1 MRNSTQKIIASFL
14 SVIILSNALYFA
26 LPDRASAQVTS
37 ADGGAT
43 EVYKQ
48 CGIQAAA
55 NWVAAK
61 VSGMVTDAV
70 PKPAVSTNNGEASWQ
85 KFFDDAWSCL
95 KALWNVLL
103 KIAFNKFKKRLLDR
117 LTDDVVGWISGVNGK
132 PQFVG
137 NFGDV
142 LKSTADAALGDTVQA
157 LGAGKLCN
165 TKLSV
170 ELRLNLVKP
179 TPDHFSQNVS
189 CTLSN
194 VVGNISAF
202 ADNFK
207 NGGWIGYQEL
217 NGLQNNKYG
226 LQLLA
231 FDELDSRTTQKTD
244 AAKTE
249 AAGSNG
255 FLSTKLCKKWSI
267 IGHQTLADGTA
278 GPDMVIGT
286 FPSANDNNLIDPNK
300 PPAKIPDNYAPS
312 SACSGTTCTPNTT
325 NALVC
330 KAEDQVIT
338 TPGQTLAT
346 VLGNSFDHDPKA
358 LINADDL
365 TPYLSA
371 IFDAAIN
378 RLAKEGVRGLSRAS
392 VDLFSQSSRGLNPTP
407 YSTSTRDR
415 LYAGYGSSL
424 LNTTIQ
430 TTPTTGASSDTI
442 AQITSALATTTKEIA
457 AIKAEMLK
465 IQTLYTSLL
474 ATTTQLSAC
483 ETQKTPA
490 GATCPTT
497 SVTLTTINAA
507 PAALST
513 ANTSLNSINA
523 SVADATSI
531 INDPN
536 ASQSDLLKALGE
548 ALSTVSD
555 AQTTLT
561 NLSTTEASLTA
572 IDTKSLNTQY
582 ITCSAVTPPAKYICP
597 Q

>member
-1 MRNSTQKIIASFL
+1 MRPSTQKIIASLL

-26 LPDRASAQVTS
+26 LPDRASAAAATS

-48 CGIQAAA
+48 CGIERAA

-61 VSGMVTDAV
+61 VAGLIGDAV
-70 PKPAVSTNNGEASWQ
+70 PKPPVAVNSGESSWK
-85 KFFDDAWSCL
+85 KFFDDAWGCL

-142 LKSTADAALGDTVQA
+142 LKSTADAALGDTIQA

-170 ELRLNLVKP
+170 ELRLNLQNP
-179 TPDHFSQNVS
+179 PPFSENVS
-189 CTLSN
+189 CTLSD

-231 FDELDSRTTQKTD
+231 FDELDNKTTQKTD

-278 GPDMVIGT
+278 GPDIVIGT
-286 FPSANDNNLIDPNK
+286 FPSANNNSLIDPNK
-300 PPAKIPDNYAPS
+300 PPAKIPSTYAPS
-312 SACSGTTCTPNTT
+312 SVCNGATCVPNTT
-325 NALVC
+325 NAMVC

-346 VLGNSFDHDPKA
+346 VLGNSFEHDPKA

-392 VDLFSQSSRGLNPTP
+392 TDLFSQSSRGLDPTP

-415 LYAGYGSSL
+415 LYAGYGNSL
-424 LNTTIQ
+424 LGVTTQ
-430 TTPTTGASSDTI
+430 TPLATGASSDMI
-442 AQITSALATTTKEIA
+442 AQVNAALATTTQEIA
-457 AIKAEMLK
+457 AIKTEMQKL
-465 IQTLYTSLL
+465 QTLYMGLL

-483 ETQKTPA
+483 ETQKTAA
-490 GATCPTT
+490 GTTCSTT
-497 SVTLTTINAA
+497 SATLTTINTA

-513 ANTSLNSINA
+513 ANTSLNSINT
-523 SVADATSI
+523 SVTDATSI
-531 INDPN
+531 INDPT
-536 ASQSDLLKALGE
+536 SSPTDLLKALGE
-548 ALSTVSD
+548 ALSAGSD
-555 AQTTLT
+555 AKTTLSNLLT
-561 NLSTTEASLTA
+561 VEANLSA

-582 ITCSAVTPPAKYICP
+582 LSCSAILPPTKYSCP

>member
-1 MRNSTQKIIASFL
+1 MRTSTKKIIASLL
-14 SVIILSNALYFA
+14 SVIILSNAMYFA
-26 LPDRASAQVTS
+26 LPDRVSAQVTS

-43 EVYKQ
+43 EVYKK
-48 CGIQAAA
+48 CGLEMVA
-55 NWVAAK
+55 NWVASK
-61 VSGMVTDAV
+61 VSGMITDAV

-85 KFFDDAWSCL
+85 KFFDGAWDCL

-117 LTDDVVGWISGVNGK
+117 LTDDVVGWISGANGK

-142 LKSTADAALGDTVQA
+142 LQSTADAALGDTVQA

-170 ELRLNLVKP
+170 ELRLNLQKP
-179 TPDHFSQNVS
+179 TPDHFSENVS

-278 GPDMVIGT
+278 GPDIVIGT
-286 FPSANDNNLIDPNK
+286 FPSANDNSLIDPNK
-300 PPAKIPDNYAPS
+300 PPAKIPGTYAPS
-312 SACSGTTCTPNTT
+312 SACSGATCTPNTT

-346 VLGNSFDHDPKA
+346 VLGNSFEHDPKA

-415 LYAGYGSSL
+415 LYAGYGNSL
-424 LNTTIQ
+424 LNTATQ
-430 TTPTTGASSDTI
+430 ATSATTADADTI
-442 AQITSALATTTKEIA
+442 ARVRSALATTTQEIA
-457 AIKAEMLK
+457 AIKIEMQKL
-465 IQTLYTSLL
+465 QTLYMGLL

-483 ETQKTPA
+483 ETQKTVA

-497 SVTLTTINAA
+497 SVTLTTINTA

-523 SVADATSI
+523 SVDDATSI
-531 INDPN
+531 INDP
-536 ASQSDLLKALGE
+536 ASSSTDLLRALSE
-548 ALSTVSD
+548 ALAAASD
-555 AQTTLT
+555 GKVTLS
-561 NLSTTEASLTA
+561 NLSTTEANLTA

-582 ITCSAVTPPAKYICP
+582 LSCSAVMPPAKYICP